1 MPLHHPFLEVLAWAS
16 LVSTGLLFFALVA
29 LAVFYVGAGLA
40 ITAGLNSTLAALHNP
55 DTPAR

>member
-1 MPLHHPFLEVLAWAS
+1 MPLHYPFLEVFTWAS
-16 LVSTGLLFFALVA
+16 PVSTGLLFVV
-29 LAVFYVGAGLA
+29 LAAAVLYVGAGLA